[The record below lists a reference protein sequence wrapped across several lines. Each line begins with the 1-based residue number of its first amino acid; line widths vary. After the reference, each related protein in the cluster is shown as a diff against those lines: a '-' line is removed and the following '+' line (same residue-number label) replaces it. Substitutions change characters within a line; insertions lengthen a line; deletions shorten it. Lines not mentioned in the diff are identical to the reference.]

1 MLKFRY
7 KKQLNER
14 KNTIQWI
21 SKTVVPVNRNNSNG
35 FACEIKRTKP
45 VSSTKI
51 KFNTPTKENI
61 MTFSKFDTQVQ
72 IEETSYEPTEADLAE
87 MEAWLDEVDE
97 LDIQAELAAL

>member
-1 MLKFRY
+1 
-7 KKQLNER
+7 
-14 KNTIQWI
+14 
-21 SKTVVPVNRNNSNG
+21 
-35 FACEIKRTKP
+35 
-45 VSSTKI
+45 
-51 KFNTPTKENI
+51 